1 MIRMLQKK
9 FVLTAM
15 IAITALILL
24 LLGAVNIGNV
34 VLTSRETTQ
43 TLQTISDMT
52 EKSLPQGNASQREAP
67 APADGTDS
75 KKIPQEIGKQE
86 PEGGGSDICRK
97 A

>member
-1 MIRMLQKK
+1 MGLYFLFAETIAEASCKRQDHCQAEHRLHTGGGRMIRMLQKK

-43 TLQTISDMT
+43 TLQTI
-52 EKSLPQGNASQREAP
+52 
-67 APADGTDS
+67 
-75 KKIPQEIGKQE
+75 
-86 PEGGGSDICRK
+86 
-97 A
+97 